1 MKTDELIQFDC
12 NSLGY
17 TIHGRELLR
26 WQSGDRRESTVQKLK
41 SPDEESHGI

>member
-1 MKTDELIQFDC
+1 MKSDELIQFDC

-26 WQSGDRRESTVQKLK
+26 WLSGDRRESTVQKLK
-41 SPDEESHGI
+41 STDQENHCI